1 LNYLSLIR
9 EKFYHF
15 MPNIKGYQFNYYTL
29 LSKSASLMIQR
40 ISVLT
45 MEMYPPDIR
54 INIPV
59 NSYGPFHFYKSD
71 EIIKTG
77 EMATRK
83 ALLEFLVKK

>member
-1 LNYLSLIR
+1 
-9 EKFYHF
+9 
-15 MPNIKGYQFNYYTL
+15 M
-29 LSKSASLMIQR
+29 SKEVSLMTRR

-59 NSYGPFHFYKSD
+59 NSCGLFHFYKSD

-77 EMATRK
+77 EWATRK
-83 ALLEFLVKK
+83 ALLEFLGKNK